1 MFNKRSPNPITK
13 NNTILA
19 KIPTTTYSNIFFFSL
34 FVNAEPYSLNKL
46 KYGLNKEE
54 VVNNVFGSKPFE
66 KKIVDSSK
74 EIYVYYIH
82 SSLFELFLNKEKFP
96 YIGFYPLNRT
106 GREYWLLFD
115 NKEGLIKSAYAKEWN
130 ILKQN
135 NISLHT
141 MPY

>member
-1 MFNKRSPNPITK
+1 MLKFIIITLIISFLQSCSSSI
-13 NNTILA
+13 N
-19 KIPTTTYSNIFFFSL
+19 TTYSLNNLRYGMSKNDVINNIF
-34 FVNAEPYSLNKL
+34 K
-46 KYGLNKEE
+46 
-54 VVNNVFGSKPFE
+54 SKPTE
-66 KKIVDSSK
+66 KKIIGKDK